1 MGLITPSVPRGIGRP
16 PGTEVDDGD
25 ALRAEVLAAARSLLA
40 SGAVIGSVGNVSARL
55 DAGFLVT
62 PTRRPYETMEP
73 GDLVQ
78 VLADGTMRGAHPPS
92 REWRLH
98 AAVYSTL
105 PEVSATVHTHSPHA
119 TAWSFLDE
127 ELAPSLEEN
136 EYYGTGPVLT
146 VPPAPTGSEELAA
159 RTAEALRGSSAVLL
173 GRHGVV
179 ATGRTPEEAAIVA
192 AVVERQAQV
201 AWLLRLNP
209 V

>member
-1 MGLITPSVPRGIGRP
+1 MGLMTSSVQRGIGRL
-16 PGTEVDDGD
+16 PGAEVDDGD
-25 ALRAEVLAAARSLLA
+25 ALRAEVLATARSLLA

-55 DAGFLVT
+55 DEGFLIT

-73 GDLVQ
+73 ADLVH
-78 VLADGTMRGAHPPS
+78 VLADDSVRGAHPPS

-105 PEVSATVHTHSPHA
+105 PDVGATVHTHSPHA
-119 TAWSFLDE
+119 TAWSFLGE
-127 ELAPSLEEN
+127 ELTPSLEEN

-146 VPPAPTGSEELAA
+146 LPPAPAGSEELAA
-159 RTAEALRGSSAVLL
+159 RTAEALRASSAVLL

-179 ATGRTPEEAAIVA
+179 ATGGTPEEAAIVA

-201 AWLLRLNP
+201 AWLLRLEP
-209 V
+209 A